1 MSGDDNPLLKRK
13 PRKPTEA
20 EILAWRELSRAPG
33 LPWGRLPDPRP
44 YVKVGSPSGAHGL
57 GMEIGMKGTF

>member
-20 EILAWRELSRAPG
+20 ELLAWNNLARNPTEFWKIPL
-33 LPWGRLPDPRP
+33 DVVP
-44 YVKVGSPSGAHGL
+44 YIKFGSPSGVPGL